1 MNKSEP
7 RTGKV
12 FFVGAGPGD
21 PELLTMKAH
30 SRLRGA
36 DIVLHDDLVPP
47 AIISLAGPQ
56 AMILNVGKRCGAKK
70 ITQAEIHRL
79 MFASARRGMNVVRL
93 KSGDPGIFGRLAEE
107 IDALDAA
114 GIPFEI
120 VPGVTA
126 GVAAAA
132 SLGLS
137 FTDRRGSSR
146 VVIVSA
152 HHADASTADVDPDWH
167 RLTGEGAAL
176 AIYMPGKDYAGLV
189 REMIAAGFSSDLPC
203 VAVSKVSTPEQS
215 DIRTTLGEFQKRAPL
230 GSPTVLLVGRVFAR
244 ALKRRSRDLFTETA
258 IQALSQ
264 SDHEELPE
272 RRIEP

>member
-1 MNKSEP
+1 MSRAEP
-7 RTGKV
+7 RLGKV

-21 PELLTMKAH
+21 PELLAIKAH
-30 SRLRGA
+30 SLLRRA

-47 AIISLAGPQ
+47 AVISLAGPQ

-79 MFASARRGMNVVRL
+79 MIASARRGMNVVRL

-107 IDALDAA
+107 IDALDA
-114 GIPFEI
+114 GGVPFEI

-137 FTDRRGSSR
+137 LTDRRTSSR
-146 VVIVSA
+146 LVIVSA
-152 HHADASTADVDPDWH
+152 HHADASSAKVDPDWH
-167 RLTGEGAAL
+167 RLAGEGAAL
-176 AIYMPGKDYAGLV
+176 AIYMPGNDYARLV
-189 REMIAAGFSSDLPC
+189 RELISAGFSADLPC
-203 VAVSKVSTPEQS
+203 IAVSKVSTPEQS
-215 DIRTTLGEFQKRAPL
+215 DIRATLGEFQKCAPL

-244 ALKRRSRDLFTETA
+244 ALKWRNQNLFTETA
-258 IQALSQ
+258 GQAMSQ
-264 SDHEELPE
+264 MQLEESPE